1 MPQDHGVL
9 LELAAFLGKND
20 YAFVCPTP
28 ESQERVVAKRKRQ
41 SKTRYSES
49 LQDVFGWSL
58 EASKCAI
65 YISVVFP
72 V

>member
-1 MPQDHGVL
+1 MPQDREIL
-9 LELAAFLGKND
+9 LDLAAFLGRKD

-58 EASKCAI
+58 DTSKCVLCP
-65 YISVVFP
+65 SVILPF
-72 V
+72 